1 MQTVFAQTP
10 VAVSAS
16 GRTVAFTPRKASVLP
31 SRRAAKL
38 IVRADKDKT
47 VVEQAEEAFQQ
58 QVDKLG
64 DGPQEPVRKEEAD
77 LQSWDDAIK
86 EAGKKETEAL
96 GTQISIPDA
105 LRFKGIGPE
114 FINSRLAMIG
124 VTTGYLTKLITGEN
138 TFDQYAA
145 APLPV
150 ILTFIVFIAASL
162 IPITKGVTPEKAAN
176 GIWTTKAEI
185 YNGRLAMIGF
195 ISLIATDGWQ
205 WFSALQAAK
214 GAALMGQ

>member
-1 MQTVFAQTP
+1 MSHVEAQ
-10 VAVSAS
+10 
-16 GRTVAFTPRKASVLP
+16 
-31 SRRAAKL
+31 
-38 IVRADKDKT
+38 ADNARFLNWLSCD
-47 VVEQAEEAFQQ
+47 
-58 QVDKLG
+58 
-64 DGPQEPVRKEEAD
+64 R
-77 LQSWDDAIK
+77 DDAIK

-114 FINSRLAMIG
+114 FINSRLAMVSITLPCRPLDASIPG
-124 VTTGYLTKLITGEN
+124 HCDNISEVNCCCADRCHHWLPDQADHWREHLRPGKHYPVWTNTSALTALTQWTKPDSCFGGL
-138 TFDQYAA
+138 QYAA

-185 YNGRLAMIGF
+185 YNGRLAVSPLCLHSASLSVIQMINR
-195 ISLIATDGWQ
+195 I
-205 WFSALQAAK
+205 
-214 GAALMGQ
+214 